1 MFLPHRKILI
11 KRQGKKEGRCVSYAV
26 GWCWGGVVANS
37 VDPSSLLDLLTSG
50 GVDHPKNG
58 WNVGQVDLHLIGI
71 PYNHTN
77 EQMIVVGMV
86 GRSSAAD
93 ESTG

>member
-1 MFLPHRKILI
+1 
-11 KRQGKKEGRCVSYAV
+11 
-26 GWCWGGVVANS
+26 
-37 VDPSSLLDLLTSG
+37 
-50 GVDHPKNG
+50 
-58 WNVGQVDLHLIGI
+58 VDLHLIGI